1 MINIV
6 QLDYIDKKGKI
17 IKTFSVN
24 IWYNLCDLDLY
35 LKSLR
40 DEFNEDR
47 KKQICTEVLC
57 QYTNYNK
64 HPKLR

>member
-6 QLDYIDKKGKI
+6 QLDYVDKKGKVM
-17 IKTFSVN
+17 KTFSVN
-24 IWYNLCDLDLY
+24 IWYGLHYLDLY

-47 KKQICTEVLC
+47 KKQMCAEVLC
-57 QYTNYNK
+57 QYKDYSK
-64 HPKLR
+64 HPKQR